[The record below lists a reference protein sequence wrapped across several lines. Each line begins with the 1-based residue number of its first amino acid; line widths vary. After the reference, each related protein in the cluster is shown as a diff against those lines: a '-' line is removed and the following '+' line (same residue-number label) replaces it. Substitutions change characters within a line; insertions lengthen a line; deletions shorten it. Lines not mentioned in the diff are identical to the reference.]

1 MNRTSRALLAA
12 AALLLVGTYFL
23 PLWQITLEAP
33 QYPEGLGMNIFL
45 HTVEG
50 ASPNDLESINNLNHY
65 IGMKRIEPDSI
76 AELAFM
82 PYIMGLMLLLG
93 LGAAAS
99 GRRWAALAWVVL
111 FAALGLAGMIDFY
124 IWEYNYG
131 HELDPRAIIK
141 IPGMSYQPPLIG
153 SEQILNFMA
162 HSYPGFGAIIAALS
176 GAIAAFAWWHA
187 RPRKARKEHA
197 ARPVHDI
204 GRKTNA
210 NGKGKEKD

>member
-1 MNRTSRALLAA
+1 MNRTSRLLLAT
-12 AALLLVGTYFL
+12 AALLLVGTYFV

-82 PYIMGLMLLLG
+82 PYIMAGMIVLG
-93 LGAAAS
+93 LGAAAW
-99 GRRWAALAWVVL
+99 GRRWTALAWVLL
-111 FAALGLAGMIDFY
+111 FAGLGLAGMVDFY
-124 IWEYNYG
+124 IWEYHYG
-131 HELDPRAIIK
+131 HDLDPKAIIK

-162 HSYPGFGAIIAALS
+162 HSYPGIGAVIAAVS
-176 GAIAAFAWWHA
+176 GLLAAWVWWRS
-187 RPRKARKEHA
+187 RPRTSRAGKHERL
-197 ARPVHDI
+197 DNDL
-204 GRKTNA
+204 GRNVSP
-210 NGKGKEKD
+210 N

>member
-1 MNRTSRALLAA
+1 MNRTSRLLLAT
-12 AALLLVGTYFL
+12 AALLLVATFFL
-23 PLWQITLEAP
+23 PLWQIELEAP

-82 PYIMGLMLLLG
+82 PYIMAGMIVLG
-93 LGAAAS
+93 LLAAAS
-99 GRRWAALAWVVL
+99 GRRWTALAWVAL
-111 FAALGLAGMIDFY
+111 FAALGIAGMIDFY

-131 HELDPRAIIK
+131 HDLDPKAIIK

-162 HSYPGFGAIIAALS
+162 HSYPGIGAVIAAVS
-176 GAIAAFAWWHA
+176 GMLAAWAWWHA
-187 RPRKARKEHA
+187 RPRTPRQAKNERLEN
-197 ARPVHDI
+197 DL
-204 GRKTNA
+204 GRNVSR
-210 NGKGKEKD
+210 N

>member
-1 MNRTSRALLAA
+1 MDRTSRLLLAT
-12 AALLLVGTYFL
+12 AALLLVGTFVL
-23 PLWQITLEAP
+23 PLWQIELEAP

-76 AELAFM
+76 AELAYM
-82 PYIMGLMLLLG
+82 PFIMAGMIVLG
-93 LGAAAS
+93 LGAAAW
-99 GRRWAALAWVVL
+99 GRRWTALAWVLL
-111 FAALGLAGMIDFY
+111 FAVLGVAGMIDFY

-131 HELDPRAIIK
+131 HDLDPRAIIK

-162 HSYPGFGAIIAALS
+162 HSYPGIGAMIAAVS
-176 GAIAAFAWWHA
+176 GMLAAWAWWRS
-187 RPRKARKEHA
+187 RPRPPRAGKLQRL
-197 ARPVHDI
+197 DNDL
-204 GRKTNA
+204 GRNVSP
-210 NGKGKEKD
+210 N